1 MTSIPLSEL
10 ESCIRTG
17 CHSCTDFTSLYADIS
32 AGSIGSPQGMTTLLI
47 RNTTGKAFV
56 DAAVQAR
63 KLLVKE
69 EADIPAIEKLAKAK
83 IKKNR
88 RK

>member
-1 MTSIPLSEL
+1 
-10 ESCIRTG
+10 
-17 CHSCTDFTSLYADIS
+17 
-32 AGSIGSPQGMTTLLI
+32 MTTLLI